1 MVNLVLN
8 WASGVLLIQANQL
21 SDRAN
26 ETERGSSRRAM
37 FSRCSYEMVIDRR
50 GGAGKPR
57 NSEVDYMTEDVSRR
71 KMLSL
76 LGFGAALGLTLSAA
90 LTPFE
95 AEAQE
100 PAPLPLRHPLP
111 PLRKPPGHT
120 GCNDV
125 HRAAAIVVS
134 GAPLAISDG
143 THAVPV
149 NLLRPPRTRCTSSNA
164 IAINASCTRQK
175 GRRKLMLSSSVS
187 MFVNKRSTVSASQF
201 SRFARGGIRERPQLS
216 CSELI
221 DSGPSSDTKVAP
233 HPIISMSYPFLSS
246 VLGSTVSFW
255 FCFDIYEGRAACLI
269 ICPFL
274 NRVVHSNVSCF
285 LLVFRLNDNVVYFG
299 HFLY

>member
-1 MVNLVLN
+1 
-8 WASGVLLIQANQL
+8 
-21 SDRAN
+21 
-26 ETERGSSRRAM
+26 
-37 FSRCSYEMVIDRR
+37 
-50 GGAGKPR
+50 
-57 NSEVDYMTEDVSRR
+57 
-71 KMLSL
+71 
-76 LGFGAALGLTLSAA
+76 
-90 LTPFE
+90 
-95 AEAQE
+95 
-100 PAPLPLRHPLP
+100 
-111 PLRKPPGHT
+111 
-120 GCNDV
+120 V

-149 NLLRPPRTRCTSSNA
+149 NLLRPPLHPLHQLQRNSD
-164 IAINASCTRQK
+164 Q
-175 GRRKLMLSSSVS
+175 RKLHQT
-187 MFVNKRSTVSASQF
+187 KRTTEAHALLVRKYVRKQEVTVSASQF
-201 SRFARGGIRERPQLS
+201 SRFARGGIRERRPQLS

>member
-100 PAPLPLRHPLP
+100 PAPATP
-111 PLRKPPGHT
+111 
-120 GCNDV
+120 
-125 HRAAAIVVS
+125 AAPA
-134 GAPLAISDG
+134 ATPEKATG
-143 THAVPV
+143 THGMQRRAS
-149 NLLRPPRTRCTSSNA
+149 RRSHRSERRTARHQRRH
-164 IAINASCTRQK
+164 TRRTGQP
-175 GRRKLMLSSSVS
+175 
-187 MFVNKRSTVSASQF
+187 A
-201 SRFARGGIRERPQLS
+201 
-216 CSELI
+216 
-221 DSGPSSDTKVAP
+221 AP
-233 HPIISMSYPFLSS
+233 
-246 VLGSTVSFW
+246 
-255 FCFDIYEGRAACLI
+255 AA
-269 ICPFL
+269 PTQ
-274 NRVVHSNVSCF
+274 
-285 LLVFRLNDNVVYFG
+285 
-299 HFLY
+299 